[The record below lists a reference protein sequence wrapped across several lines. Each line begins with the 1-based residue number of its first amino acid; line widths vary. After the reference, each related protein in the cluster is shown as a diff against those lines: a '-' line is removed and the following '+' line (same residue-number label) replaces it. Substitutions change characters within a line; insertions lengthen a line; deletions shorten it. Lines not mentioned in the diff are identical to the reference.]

1 MASVRYEWIRLGRAI
16 GTTGWA
22 DNVIT
27 DTVGA
32 GGTLTVTTTA
42 TATNNRPVAPAS
54 GKVGE
59 LYARLTAIDGPV
71 HVEKGQNPTV
81 TLTNGLRLVPN
92 VPEVLAVSP
101 GDLLSFIGEA

>member
-1 MASVRYEWIRLGRAI
+1 MASVRYEWIKLGRSV

-27 DTVGA
+27 DTIGSGA
-32 GGTLTVTTTA
+32 TLTVTTSA
-42 TATNNRPVAPAS
+42 TAANSRPVAPNS

-71 HVEKGQNPTV
+71 HVEKGTDPTA
-81 TLTNGLRLVPN
+81 TLTNGLRLVPG
-92 VPEVLAVSP
+92 VPEVLAVAP
-101 GDLLSFIGEA
+101 GSLLSFIGEA